1 MEQGRRVGETAR
13 LLFCRIVGVA
23 GSAKGV
29 DNGEVRKKT
38 TGLTL
43 FPSEA
48 LPLGETATL
57 PLKADVSTDKV
68 SL

>member
-1 MEQGRRVGETAR
+1 MWERAGRGRQNVSVDNVPYVGETAR

-38 TGLTL
+38 TGLKSETL
-43 FPSEA
+43 F
-48 LPLGETATL
+48 
-57 PLKADVSTDKV
+57 V
-68 SL
+68 